1 MFFPGEL
8 QGQGSL
14 VGCRLWGRI
23 ESDTTEV
30 TYQQQQQQWV
40 MDGSAWCF
48 LPKLSTFFSFKQ
60 PHSLLLCSYFVGLD
74 NVQARYPMMITSSKR
89 IRTISYCAARGTLL
103 SVMWQPGWEGS
114 LGENGYVH
122 MRG

>member
-1 MFFPGEL
+1 MSCHL
-8 QGQGSL
+8 
-14 VGCRLWGRI
+14 RGRI

-30 TYQQQQQQWV
+30 TYQQQQPQWV

-114 LGENGYVH
+114 LGENGHVH